1 MVISKV
7 VVDKDIALL
16 KTVHMPM
23 LQTTR
28 PIAMTTRN
36 GVTIYKRKECKLKNR
51 NGPGMITLFIPA
63 MERKVITGIS
73 LYRQFKSLIALSI
86 DPPLWER
93 HVINH
98 KGH

>member
-16 KTVHMPM
+16 KAVHMPM

-36 GVTIYKRKECKLKNR
+36 GVTIYKRKECKLENR
-51 NGPGMITLFIPA
+51 NGPGMITLFITA

-73 LYRQFKSLIALSI
+73 L
-86 DPPLWER
+86 
-93 HVINH
+93 
-98 KGH
+98 